1 MSRYLVGRLVQT
13 VLTLA
18 IMSLV
23 VFLLIG
29 LMPGDPIDL
38 MVSADPTMNSEDA
51 ARLRAAY
58 GLDKPLMERYAT
70 WLGQAL
76 QGNFGYSR
84 SYGQSVITVLWPR
97 LLNTLLLAGTAFVL
111 SVAIAL
117 PLGIWAAAHPRSRTD
132 YLINLL
138 CFAGVS
144 APAFWLA
151 LLLIT
156 LFAVKL
162 GWLPAGGMADIRPG
176 TPWSTALAQQL
187 RHLALPVLTLT
198 MVSLASYTRF
208 MRGAMIEVLRQ
219 DYIRTARAKGASER
233 VVLWRHAFSNALAPV
248 LTILALSFGGL
259 VSGAL
264 ITETMF
270 AWPGMGKAIYQ
281 AILENDYN
289 VALFGLLIATAA
301 TIAGNLL
308 ADLAYA
314 WVDPRVSLAEGRA

>member
-1 MSRYLVGRLVQT
+1 VSRYLVGRLVQT

-23 VFLLIG
+23 VFVLIG

-70 WLGQAL
+70 WLTEAL

-97 LLNTLLLAGTAFVL
+97 LLNTLLLAGSAFLL

-144 APAFWLA
+144 APPFWLA

-162 GWLPAGGMADIRPG
+162 GWLPAGGMADIRSG
-176 TPWSTALAQQL
+176 TPWSTALGDQL

-259 VSGAL
+259 LSGAL

-289 VALFGLLIATAA
+289 VALFGLLLATAA

-308 ADLAYA
+308 ADLGYA